1 MSVFRRLRDISWCH
15 FRRIWGLSLSSSSS
29 FRGKFESNKA
39 RKKREKRDRHSLI
52 AAALLPD
59 FRVDAQEK
67 KVNRS
72 ESDSNYGHKF
82 FSAVLSGS
90 QPASCEVFATAN
102 HCRVSCHLRDI
113 HHQLCHCPDVA
124 FIASLYAALLSEYHC
139 TPDKTPCQSDEK
151 SRVVAMRT
159 HSFPSSPCC
168 LPRVFL

>member
-1 MSVFRRLRDISWCH
+1 MSKMTTSRNRRRVSVFRRLRDISWCH
-15 FRRIWGLSLSSSSS
+15 FRRIWGLSPSSSSSS

-52 AAALLPD
+52 AATLLPD

-113 HHQLCHCPDVA
+113 HHQLCHCPD
-124 FIASLYAALLSEYHC
+124 IAILQVHTRRYSANITVRPTKLH
-139 TPDKTPCQSDEK
+139 
-151 SRVVAMRT
+151 VNRT
-159 HSFPSSPCC
+159 RN
-168 LPRVFL
+168 LG